1 MKKVLLSHSIVLLL
15 IILFFTNNIFA
26 FDENTDLIDNSE
38 KRHSIIP
45 INNKYG
51 WNSALEWKQARE
63 KFQHELKI
71 YELYEEKRQ
80 SHFGNCL
87 KSLLAPGW
95 GHFSAKSY
103 TKGQVLL
110 GLQIFLA
117 GSSFYYYDK
126 SMDMYDK
133 YKKAN
138 QIDVINQYY
147 TDANSSYRTS
157 QILLG
162 FCAIVWVYTILD
174 VVQATENYNR
184 NLWEML
190 TIEYKN
196 TEISVSPKGIS
207 INF

>member
-15 IILFFTNNIFA
+15 IILFFTNNTFA
-26 FDENTDLIDNSE
+26 FDENADLIDNSE

-45 INNKYG
+45 LNNKYG

-71 YELYEEKRQ
+71 YKLYEEKRQ

-138 QIDVINQYY
+138 QIDDINQYY